1 MRKLRS
7 AQVTAQNV
15 TSLPTAAVLMVSLRQ
30 LVLATGDAT
39 LSILT
44 FQIKPRSL
52 RSAELVLKVRGHL
65 KVGHCDIVKKVM
77 VT

>member
-7 AQVTAQNV
+7 AQVMAQNV

-44 FQIKPRSL
+44 FQIKPKSQ
-52 RSAELVLKVRGHL
+52 RSAERVLKVRGHS
-65 KVGHCDIVKKVM
+65 KVGHCDIVK
-77 VT
+77 